1 MIRYNG
7 ALCVDF
13 FFNRNEVS
21 DPKVSTTEPVQSRRL
36 LASKEQEDVEAVQP
50 KRQKLD
56 KESREKYDKQS
67 SLKVV
72 GKLNPSKELNQENVE
87 PQYAQE

>member
-1 MIRYNG
+1 MGHYVYIF
-7 ALCVDF
+7 CI
-13 FFNRNEVS
+13 NRNEVS
-21 DPKVSTTEPVQSRRL
+21 DPKDQ
-36 LASKEQEDVEAVQP
+36 DIEAVQP

-67 SLKVV
+67 SLEVV

-87 PQYAQE
+87 LQE